1 MLRKEVV
8 MHDHPAAALF
18 PTMGADEFVTI
29 HNAMTSNPN
38 DSTPASTAAKGRKK
52 TRGGKLVRVRRLP
65 ARKADPNAKNT
76 YARYGVARP
85 SRAKPGAIWGR
96 PPTVPYDGELGIEIC
111 RLIATG
117 ANLSEAIRILCGPD
131 TKLTRNIVLGWRL
144 DHPELAALYTQAC
157 EKRVE
162 AMENDLLEIADDT
175 DRDYREGKNGKDIP
189 NKEVVLRSK
198 IRIESRQWLMA
209 RRDPQQWGD
218 KSSVDVS
225 ANIML
230 LSPEERVQKALQ
242 LFDLMEKFV
251 EKMRKPVGGGP
262 LVYDPGDD
270 ALPLL
275 EVPRNRGFGQK

>member
-1 MLRKEVV
+1 
-8 MHDHPAAALF
+8 
-18 PTMGADEFVTI
+18 
-29 HNAMTSNPN
+29 
-38 DSTPASTAAKGRKK
+38 
-52 TRGGKLVRVRRLP
+52 
-65 ARKADPNAKNT
+65 
-76 YARYGVARP
+76 
-85 SRAKPGAIWGR
+85 
-96 PPTVPYDGELGIEIC
+96 
-111 RLIATG
+111 
-117 ANLSEAIRILCGPD
+117 
-131 TKLTRNIVLGWRL
+131 
-144 DHPELAALYTQAC
+144 LAALYTQAC